1 MSEARWSR
9 TAGVAGVVVLALWII
24 ALVLLVLDRQLTPGN
39 VMLSAGFLVF
49 AGVGIVVALHQ
60 PRNPVGWLLILFIFL
75 FALGIDAQ
83 QYAVYSYPLGHR
95 LPFAATAVLVKP
107 LAGAAFLLLPLAVF
121 LFPDGRL
128 ASPRW
133 RWVLGAYA
141 VLSGVVMAD
150 AFAPA
155 IAAVAGHDIRLNR
168 TADVDT
174 SHLRG
179 WLVHTP
185 VWLTIALW
193 LLMGAIWLSFV
204 AHQFISWRW
213 SAGERR
219 QQLKWLA
226 CGAAVSL
233 GVGVGA
239 SSLAP
244 GILSSIFGAAL
255 FALPVSIGVGI
266 LRYRLY
272 DIDRIISRTLAY
284 AIVTA
289 LLVGVYTGL
298 VLMTTHLLTV
308 SSSAAVAAS
317 TLVAAALFN
326 PLRRRVQH
334 AVDRRFNRARYDA
347 DQTVAAFATRL
358 KDAVDLDSV
367 RDDLAGA
374 VQRTLEPA
382 HVSVWISRR
391 GPGVS

>member
-60 PRNPVGWLLILFIFL
+60 PRNPVGWLLIFFTFL

-83 QYAVYSYPLGHR
+83 EFAVYSFLLGHR
-95 LPFAATAVLVKP
+95 LPFATTAVLVKP
-107 LAGAAFLLLPLAVF
+107 VATAAFLLLPLAVF

-174 SHLRG
+174 RHLRG

-185 VWLTIALW
+185 VWLTVALW

-204 AHQFISWRW
+204 AHQFVSWRW
-213 SAGERR
+213 SVKPM
-219 QQLKWLA
+219 LM
-226 CGAAVSL
+226 
-233 GVGVGA
+233 
-239 SSLAP
+239 
-244 GILSSIFGAAL
+244 
-255 FALPVSIGVGI
+255 
-266 LRYRLY
+266 
-272 DIDRIISRTLAY
+272 
-284 AIVTA
+284 
-289 LLVGVYTGL
+289 LLCCD
-298 VLMTTHLLTV
+298 
-308 SSSAAVAAS
+308 
-317 TLVAAALFN
+317 
-326 PLRRRVQH
+326 P
-334 AVDRRFNRARYDA
+334 
-347 DQTVAAFATRL
+347 
-358 KDAVDLDSV
+358 
-367 RDDLAGA
+367 
-374 VQRTLEPA
+374 EE
-382 HVSVWISRR
+382 
-391 GPGVS
+391 